1 MFARVLGANLSTFIS
16 SGRGAPLVIAHQVNK
31 RASAMLNKFVNNQ
44 QYGEIINQTLLDPSY
59 ARKVVMLM
67 NDKRMFTKSQNVSI
81 YVKQN
86 AKAIQ
91 AALESLGVTIQ
102 EDIIFEALEEG
113 IANGDLRALDKTEE
127 QVLKQMFKRS
137 K

>member
-1 MFARVLGANLSTFIS
+1 MG
-16 SGRGAPLVIAHQVNK
+16 VN
-31 RASAMLNKFVNNQ
+31 V
-44 QYGEIINQTLLDPSY
+44 
-59 ARKVVMLM
+59 
-67 NDKRMFTKSQNVSI
+67 
-81 YVKQN
+81 
-86 AKAIQ
+86 
-91 AALESLGVTIQ
+91 Q

>member
-1 MFARVLGANLSTFIS
+1 MLGANLSTFIS

-31 RASAMLNKFVNNQ
+31 RAAATLNRFVNNQ
-44 QYGEIINQTLLDPSY
+44 EYNQIVNQTLTNPEY
-59 ARKVVMLM
+59 ARKVVTILH
-67 NDKRMFTKSQNVSI
+67 DKRMFTGSRNI
-81 YVKQN
+81 PIDIREN
-86 AKAIQ
+86 AKQIQ
-91 AALESLGVTIQ
+91 IALSAMGVNVQ